1 MDNYRG
7 IYFGNNADDNPKY
20 YEGGAHFKYKDLY
33 KTLESLYKE
42 RYKNNYTD
50 SEHNINNNK
59 RFIKPKEIVNQN
71 QTRNFKPRIQSL
83 SGEISEMSKNNQKK
97 LYTTRNKNNVIDD
110 VNYSN
115 YNDNNDNFN
124 KQYSSDFHINKN
136 IDINNKI
143 FKATNQNYYHNYSN
157 SIGNNFLTNLNLNE
171 IDLKES
177 YRSNIN
183 RNNSNIS
190 TFNKAKIISPILI
203 SNSNINE
210 TSSRNLNQSKTNSNT
225 YLMKNTNYLNK
236 ENNFSEKFLQIQNQI
251 NLLKLKNKIKI
262 KEEKNNILI
271 SRNKDIKPMIYSNN
285 NNYNNIN
292 TNSSSIYFSR
302 NAKSINL
309 NTNSINS
316 NNPLIINYKY
326 HHNQNNNYLSNNF
339 NDNIPSF
346 SSNSKV
352 FNNYLINTNV
362 PINKSYVSTNREMRY
377 NNNY

>member
-42 RYKNNYTD
+42 RYKNYYTD

-59 RFIKPKEIVNQN
+59 RFIKPKEIVNQS
-71 QTRNFKPRIQSL
+71 QTRNFKPIIQSL
-83 SGEISEMSKNNQKK
+83 SGKISEMSKNNQKK
-97 LYTTRNKNNVIDD
+97 LYTTRNKNNLNDD

-157 SIGNNFLTNLNLNE
+157 SIGNNFLTNLNLND
-171 IDLKES
+171 IDSKES
-177 YRSNIN
+177 FRSNII

-326 HHNQNNNYLSNNF
+326 HHNQNNNFSSNNF